1 MRARPLVLLPTYNE
15 SDTLAA
21 LVEAVSLSAEV
32 DLLVIDDASP
42 DGTGDLAERLRGRF
56 PNLRVRHRSGK
67 FGLGS
72 AYREGM
78 AEALT
83 EDRPAVLEMDS
94 DFSHDPHDVSR
105 LLAALDAGAD
115 LAIGTRTLPGGGA
128 PGWPLLRRA
137 VSRGG
142 NLYAKALLGVPADD
156 LTSGFR
162 AYRGGALRSADP
174 SHTRSDG
181 YAFQIE
187 MAWRVWRAGGSI
199 AQVPITFVDRRL
211 GKSKLSRRIV
221 WEAAWRVPA
230 LALQRLIP

>member
-1 MRARPLVLLPTYNE
+1 MKPLVLLPTYNE
-15 SDTLAA
+15 CDHLAA
-21 LVEAVSLSAEV
+21 LVEALSRSADV

-42 DGTGDLAERLRGRF
+42 DSTGELAEGLRPRF
-56 PNLRVRHRSGK
+56 PNLRVRHRAGK
-67 FGLGS
+67 MGLGS

-78 AEALT
+78 ALAL
-83 EDRPAVLEMDS
+83 EEGRPAVLEMDS
-94 DFSHDPHDVSR
+94 DFSHDPHDVPR

-137 VSRGG
+137 ISRGG
-142 NLYAKALLGVPADD
+142 NLYAKAWLRFPADD

-162 AYRGGALRSADP
+162 AYRGDALRKADP
-174 SHTRSDG
+174 ASTRSDG
-181 YAFQIE
+181 YAFQVE
-187 MAWRVWRAGGSI
+187 MAWRVWRTGGSI
-199 AQVPITFVDRRL
+199 AQVPITFIDRRL

-230 LALQRLIP
+230 LALGLGR